1 MARKFKSIT
10 ILALSL
16 SILFQGLP
24 VSAQEEGNTNQT
36 NSGGKWMTGEY
47 HAHTF
52 QSDDAQQ
59 SLEDVLDNG
68 FDKYGMDWIGI
79 SDHLRLSSRDDEGN
93 PIPGGPI
100 PMSQGIMQ
108 YQAPK
113 IKQLQDAGKYRNKI
127 IFSGFEWDM
136 PTYEHVGIG
145 IVGDKAGSTES
156 LKAVNQF
163 EYLFTNRDEKMF
175 NPLDVANWKAQD
187 QRAYT
192 TPQDARAAL
201 AWLEKNYKDTS
212 YVIFNHPSRKTVYT
226 ISDFRD
232 FNNMAPNVVFGF
244 EGMPGNQMEPDR
256 GGLNLT
262 TPENRTYGGSDYM
275 LAKLGGSWDALLG
288 EGRHFWNFANSDS
301 HFEIS
306 DNRLYS
312 SGYWPGQYS
321 KNYTWVNGSTMQAV
335 VDGMKSG
342 KSFSVFGD
350 LINALDFQVAGGG
363 NKAEMGEDLQVK
375 EGQMVKVTI
384 RFKSPKKNNNGDPVQ
399 VDHVDLIS
407 GDVTGKAVPG
417 TDAYNKN
424 TNDTTEVVKRFT
436 SEDWKTDR
444 DGYNVIT
451 YKVKASK
458 DQYFRLRGTNL
469 GINVPGETS
478 NGEPLI
484 DPVTN
489 IEDNETRFAEINK
502 RNYQDLWFYS
512 NPIFVDVKDKQH
524 KD

>member
-1 MARKFKSIT
+1 MVRKFKSIT
-10 ILALSL
+10 ILALSF
-16 SILFQGLP
+16 SILYQGFP
-24 VSAQEEGNTNQT
+24 GSAKEEGN
-36 NSGGKWMTGEY
+36 SRGEWMTGEF

-52 QSDDAQQ
+52 QSDDSQQ
-59 SLEDVLDNG
+59 SLEDVLDNA
-68 FDKYGMDWIGI
+68 FDKYELDWIGI

-93 PIPGGPI
+93 FIPGGPI

-108 YQAPK
+108 YQVPK
-113 IKQLQDAGKYRNKI
+113 IKQLQDAGKYKNKI

-136 PTYEHVGIG
+136 PTYEHVGVG
-145 IVGDKAGSTES
+145 IVGDKTGSMET
-156 LKAVNQF
+156 LKAINQF
-163 EYLFTNRDEKMF
+163 EYLFTDRDVKMF
-175 NPLDVANWKAQD
+175 NQEDVAIWNTQD
-187 QRAYT
+187 KRAYA
-192 TPQDARAAL
+192 TPQDARTAL
-201 AWLEKNYKDTS
+201 GWLEENYKNTS
-212 YVIFNHPSRKTVYT
+212 FAIFNHPSRKRVYT

-232 FNNMAPNVVFGF
+232 FNNIAPNVAFGF

-256 GGLNLT
+256 GGLNLS
-262 TPENRTYGGSDYM
+262 TPENRTYGGADYM
-275 LAKLGGSWDALLG
+275 LAKVGGSWDALLG

-301 HFEIS
+301 HFHIS

-321 KNYTWVNGSTMQAV
+321 KNYTWMNGSTAQAV
-335 VDGMKSG
+335 IEGMRSG

-350 LINALDFQVAGGG
+350 LINALDFKIKGTGS
-363 NKAEMGEDLQVK
+363 KAEMGENLQVK
-375 EGQMVKVTI
+375 EGQMINIKI
-384 RFKSPKKNNNGDPVQ
+384 RFKSPEKNNNEDPVQ

-417 TDAYNKN
+417 TDAYDKN
-424 TNDTTEVVKRFT
+424 TNDTTKVIKRFT
-436 SEDWKTDR
+436 SKDWKTDR

-469 GINVPGETS
+469 GINVTGETS
-478 NGEPLI
+478 NGDPMI
-484 DPVTN
+484 DPVTD
-489 IEDNETRFAEINK
+489 IEDDEKRFAEINK

-512 NPIFVDVKDKQH
+512 NPIFLSVEDKHH